1 MALKFFSK
9 DFQKTSCISL
19 TKMEYPK
26 STLKG
31 NSMYYNSSIF
41 ELTVSIQMKNGI
53 QKTSYISI
61 SQNI

>member
-9 DFQKTSCISL
+9 DFQKISCISL
-19 TKMEYPK
+19 TKMVYPK

-31 NSMYYNSSIF
+31 NSMYYNSIF